1 MAGKK
6 NFGENGKKVS
16 GNAQKAEA
24 AAAKA
29 AAANQAQAKAEE
41 EDWGRG
47 AKNSSKKYASPLT
60 PNTLVRPLTAPQRG

>member
-6 NFGENGKKVS
+6 NFGENSKKVS

-29 AAANQAQAKAEE
+29 AAAQQVKDKAEAD
-41 EDWGRG
+41 DWGRG
-47 AKNSSKKYASPLT
+47 AKNSSKK
-60 PNTLVRPLTAPQRG
+60 